1 MPQSTMEQ
9 IYACSPYLKRWQ
21 ACSNKARFIVLM
33 LMTDHFELKMPREL
47 LDLAENLHEHLETF
61 ENFDDWLKSDE
72 AQALK
77 AEFGK

>member
-9 IYACSPYLKRWQ
+9 IFAVKTYRERWL

-47 LDLAENLHEHLETF
+47 LDLAENLHEHLELF

-72 AQALK
+72 AQALRT
-77 AEFGK
+77 EFRM